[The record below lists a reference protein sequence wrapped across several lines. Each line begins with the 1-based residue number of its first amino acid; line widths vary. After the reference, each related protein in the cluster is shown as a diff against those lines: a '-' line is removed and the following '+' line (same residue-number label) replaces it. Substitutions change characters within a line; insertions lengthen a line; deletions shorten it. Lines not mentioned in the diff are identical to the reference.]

1 MKNERTAPDAT
12 MPGAPAAEER
22 PPLKLHQSQTITEE
36 DLKNMSSDDFKDYV
50 LYIAGDDPN
59 CLEATAA
66 MNGSSYA
73 AETSIVDVFGAAQ
86 LPDFVDGVPC
96 LHCKR
101 DGAVHRGSAAISFL
115 QAAGGGALAM

>member
-1 MKNERTAPDAT
+1 
-12 MPGAPAAEER
+12 MPGAPVVQER

-36 DLKNMSSDDFKDYV
+36 DLKNMSSEDFKDYV
-50 LYIAGDDPN
+50 LYIAADDPN

-66 MNGSSYA
+66 MNGGSYA
-73 AETSIVDVFGAAQ
+73 GETSIVDVFGAAQ